1 MEFPQ
6 NKVVIGLTG
15 GIGCGK
21 STVLNIF
28 QNELPNRYFC
38 LCADDLC
45 HDVYKRKANELN
57 EFFEKR
63 WGQNFLDKNGIIKRG
78 KVAKTIFNKE
88 DFSNELNWLGDLL
101 HPFIFEEALKQIVN
115 TTENFII
122 FDIPLLYESNLE
134 KHFSDIIGVWSDN
147 KTQEK
152 RLLKRGYSSVEIA
165 VRKKVQLPTVEK
177 LERADYGI
185 INNGSLN
192 ELIEQC
198 KIIDKKLR
206 VKYDRKK
213 TK

>member
-1 MEFPQ
+1 MEFPK
-6 NKVVIGLTG
+6 NKVIIGLTG

-21 STVLNIF
+21 STVLDIF
-28 QNELPNRYFC
+28 QNELPNHYFC

-45 HDVYKRKANELN
+45 HNVYKLKSDELN

-63 WGQNFLDKNGIIKRG
+63 WGQSFLDKNGIIRRG
-78 KVAKTIFNKE
+78 EVAKTIFNKKY
-88 DFSNELNWLGDLL
+88 FSNELNWLGNIL
-101 HPFIFEEALKQIVN
+101 HPFIFEEAQKQIVN
-115 TTENFII
+115 TTGNFII

-134 KHFSDIIGVWSDN
+134 KYFSDIIGVWSDN
-147 KTQEK
+147 NTQEK
-152 RLLKRGYSSVEIA
+152 RLLIRGYSSVEMA
-165 VRKKVQLPTVEK
+165 VRKSAQLPAVEK